1 MRIISMHLM
10 KWAEDN
16 SLFLSSVD
24 DLSFV
29 SWLQRSFYRE
39 GVRFGARTACNR
51 TKIGEPLSISLNN
64 KEGKTNE
71 GKCSIYVNKD
81 KLAAL
86 VITDDDYPE
95 RVAFMIVSKLLK
107 EFQEKYS
114 TERINEVTKDED
126 LPFPQLQEYIK
137 TFQDP
142 KEVDKL

>member
-29 SWLQRSFYRE
+29 GWLQRSFFRE

-51 TKIGEPLSISLNN
+51 SKVGEPLSLNLP
-64 KEGKTNE
+64 ESQA
-71 GKCSIYVNKD
+71 KCYIYVNKD

-86 VITDDDYPE
+86 VIADDQYPE

-107 EFQEKYS
+107 EFQ
-114 TERINEVTKDED
+114 
-126 LPFPQLQEYIK
+126 
-137 TFQDP
+137 
-142 KEVDKL
+142 